1 MSLQGILVVDV
12 LGLLF
17 VLWIVNLVRTGRL
30 HAGYAV
36 LWLAASGSV
45 ILLVS
50 IPPLLGLVTRALGAL
65 FPASALTLLALVF
78 VFAVLILFSVRLSR
92 LSERQARLAETIGL
106 LEMERRE
113 ASRVAESRD
122 PRPSRPEHAPEG
134 DGVPGEPGEPD
145 PEDGRKRT

>member
-17 VLWIVNLVRTGRL
+17 VVWIVNLVRTGRL

-36 LWLAASGSV
+36 LWLVASGSV

-50 IPPLLGLVTRALGAL
+50 IPPLLGLVTRAVGAL
-65 FPASALTLLALVF
+65 FPASALSLFAFVF
-78 VFAVLILFSVRLSR
+78 VFAMLILFSVRLSR

-113 ASRVAESRD
+113 ASRTAEPRD
-122 PRPSRPEHAPEG
+122 ARPSHAASPPE
-134 DGVPGEPGEPD
+134 DDGEPAS
-145 PEDGRKRT
+145 EDMGS

>member
-12 LGLLF
+12 LGALF
-17 VLWIVNLVRTGRL
+17 VLWIVNLVRTGGL

-36 LWLAASGSV
+36 LWLVASGSV

-50 IPPLLGLVTRALGAL
+50 IPPLLGLVTLAVGAL
-65 FPASALTLLALVF
+65 FPASALSLLGFVF

-92 LSERQARLAETIGL
+92 HSERQARLAETIGL

-122 PRPSRPEHAPEG
+122 ARPSRPEGAPEV
-134 DGVPGEPGEPD
+134 DGE
-145 PEDGRKRT
+145 

>member
-1 MSLQGILVVDV
+1 MVVDV

-30 HAGYAV
+30 HTGYAV
-36 LWLAASGSV
+36 LWLVASGLV

-50 IPPLLGLVTRALGAL
+50 IPPLLGLVTHAVGAL
-65 FPASALTLLALVF
+65 FPASALSLLAFVF

-92 LSERQARLAETIGL
+92 LSEREARLAETIGL

-113 ASRVAESRD
+113 ASRLAEPRD
-122 PRPSRPEHAPEG
+122 AGPSRPERAPES
-134 DGVPGEPGEPD
+134 DGA
-145 PEDGRKRT
+145 